1 MDHGTTQHAPTVD
14 LRVRDLTPLDVHDWQ
29 DEVISRLQ
37 AFKDAGT
44 IREYSVSVWG
54 RSMSTSPDEDSIVA
68 ATDALETVHEFEA
81 WAANNGHSLKPG
93 FRRRELTSLV
103 SETTREV
110 IEVPILCLAIYIDD
124 ALQAVYPS
132 SASETVY
139 TVADGLDAL
148 EAGQIRRPR
157 KIQSV

>member
-1 MDHGTTQHAPTVD
+1 MEHGSIQHTPTVD
-14 LRVRDLTPLDVHDWQ
+14 VRVRDLTPPDVYERQ
-29 DEVISRLQ
+29 EAVISRLQ
-37 AFKDAGT
+37 ALKDAGK

-68 ATDALETVHEFEA
+68 ATDALETVREFEA
-81 WAANNGHSLKPG
+81 WAANNGHSLEPG
-93 FRRRELTSLV
+93 FRRRKLTSLV
-103 SETTREV
+103 SDTTCEV
-110 IEVPILCLAIYIDD
+110 IEVPILCVAIYIDD
-124 ALQAVYPS
+124 TLQAVYPS
-132 SASETVY
+132 SANETVY